1 MVGKAKALELF
12 PMLKKDKLCG
22 AIIYYDGQ
30 HNDARM
36 NLAIALTAV
45 RHGAAAV
52 NHSEVLSLLKKT
64 VQTEDGGTKEVV
76 CGAHV
81 RDNLTN
87 EEFDIHAKCVV
98 NATGPF
104 SDSIR
109 LMDRPDTPKICQPSS
124 GIHIVLPSY
133 YRPKRRKEKKMS
145 DPNGIVAHGILPPMP
160 YQLSYNVVVVVARL
174 RRGDVLAAWSGI
186 RPLVRDPKNKNTAT
200 IARNHVIDVSDS
212 NLVTIAGGKWTTYR
226 SMSQDTVD
234 ACIKT
239 CGLNPARGCQ
249 TDGLLLEGGQGYTPN
264 FFIRLIQDFG
274 LEEEVAINLAHNYG
288 TKAPQ
293 VALLAHLT
301 GNRWPVVGQRLVPAF
316 PYIEAEV
323 RYAAR
328 EYACTAVD
336 VLARRTR
343 LAFLNVRAAN
353 DAAPRIVEI
362 LAEELNWSEER
373 QQKELEEARK
383 FLGHMGMNLHDKVS
397 KVDVNVTNKE
407 IEQNKATFQHFD
419 IDNNGSISFSN
430 LRKVLRDE
438 GETIS
443 DDYLRELMN
452 EVTTKNSTTIE
463 LNEFLQGYVT
473 E

>member
-133 YRPKRRKEKKMS
+133 YSPKNMGLLDPATS
-145 DPNGIVAHGILPPMP
+145 DGRVIFFLPWEGRAIAGTTDTPTNISYEPEPQEVEIQFILGEIKHYLSDEVNAHGILPPMP
-160 YQLSYNVVVVVARL
+160 YQLSYNVVVVVV
-174 RRGDVLAAWSGI
+174 RRRCR
-186 RPLVRDPKNKNTAT
+186 RP
-200 IARNHVIDVSDS
+200 ID
-212 NLVTIAGGKWTTYR
+212 
-226 SMSQDTVD
+226 
-234 ACIKT
+234 
-239 CGLNPARGCQ
+239 
-249 TDGLLLEGGQGYTPN
+249 
-264 FFIRLIQDFG
+264 
-274 LEEEVAINLAHNYG
+274 AH
-288 TKAPQ
+288 
-293 VALLAHLT
+293 
-301 GNRWPVVGQRLVPAF
+301 
-316 PYIEAEV
+316 I
-323 RYAAR
+323 
-328 EYACTAVD
+328 
-336 VLARRTR
+336 
-343 LAFLNVRAAN
+343 
-353 DAAPRIVEI
+353 
-362 LAEELNWSEER
+362 
-373 QQKELEEARK
+373 
-383 FLGHMGMNLHDKVS
+383 
-397 KVDVNVTNKE
+397 
-407 IEQNKATFQHFD
+407 
-419 IDNNGSISFSN
+419 
-430 LRKVLRDE
+430 
-438 GETIS
+438 
-443 DDYLRELMN
+443 
-452 EVTTKNSTTIE
+452 
-463 LNEFLQGYVT
+463 
-473 E
+473 